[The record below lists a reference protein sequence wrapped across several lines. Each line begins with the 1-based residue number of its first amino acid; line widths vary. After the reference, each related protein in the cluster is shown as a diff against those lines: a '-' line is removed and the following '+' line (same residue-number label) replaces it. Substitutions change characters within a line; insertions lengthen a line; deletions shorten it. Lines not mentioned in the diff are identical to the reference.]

1 MTQDELAALDRA
13 ATQGVPIT
21 GHDWLRQFA
30 NDRGL
35 ADALL
40 ALYRTGKLVLIDDH
54 AVERCARAMCLA
66 GGYDPNEIM
75 SNDGPRWRY
84 YEEGTTAALAALGVK

>member
-30 NDRGL
+30 NDRQL
-35 ADALL
+35 ADVLL
-40 ALYRTGKLVLIDDH
+40 ALYRANQLVLIGPDR
-54 AVERCARAMCLA
+54 VVVSL
-66 GGYDPNEIM
+66 PNFKE
-75 SNDGPRWRY
+75 PQ
-84 YEEGTTAALAALGVK
+84 T